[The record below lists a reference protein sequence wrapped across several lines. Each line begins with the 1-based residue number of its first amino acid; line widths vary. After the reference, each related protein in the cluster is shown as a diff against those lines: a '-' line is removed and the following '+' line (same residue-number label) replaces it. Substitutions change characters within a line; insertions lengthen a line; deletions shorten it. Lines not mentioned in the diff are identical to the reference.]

1 MINRLANFYNSVILG
16 MPRITL
22 LVLACVF
29 VYFSFYVRDFHLDA
43 STDSLLL
50 ENDKDLRKFREVN
63 ERYKTQ
69 DYVFVT
75 FTPKSDLFSDESLNT
90 IEAMRDEFRKLD
102 TVDHVLSLVDI
113 PLVKIIGGSLV
124 DVAKNYK
131 TLLDKDV
138 NRSRAKEELLSSP
151 LFVEQ
156 VISKDGKTTALI
168 LYFKQ
173 DKEFEKLKNERNQL
187 AIKRIEKSLTV
198 NEEQDLHNI
207 NLEYE
212 ALKKA
217 NDSKNHEA
225 IKNIREVM
233 ARYADK
239 GQLYVGG
246 VPMIVD
252 DMITYIKKDLVI
264 FGAGIFIFLVVMLGI
279 IFRQT
284 RWIILPLLS
293 CIFSVALMMGLLGL
307 IGWKVTVISSNFI
320 SLMLIITMSMN
331 VHLIVRYRQL
341 LRDKPHMN
349 QRQLV
354 FETAR
359 KMVWPCLYTALTTMM
374 GFGSLV
380 VSDIKPVIDFG
391 WMMTLGLAVT
401 FLTSFL
407 LFPAILVI
415 LEKSPGISAEKD
427 EVPFTS
433 FLARLTERHGN
444 KILIISLLLALI
456 SGYGITKL
464 KVENSFVNYFSEST
478 EIYKGLKLIDDKL
491 GGTAS
496 LDIILKLDDDG
507 ENRAAEKDDELNDM
521 FGEIQVDKADYWFT
535 PDKINLIEGMHD
547 YLASLPAVGKVLS
560 LASTIR
566 VAESLTKGGKF
577 DTFLLAVIY
586 KQLPPELRAQM
597 ITPYVSIENDEA
609 RINLRVKDSLKDLR
623 RKELL
628 EKIHR
633 DLVEKFHFPQNKLEI
648 TGLLVLYNNMLQ
660 SLFKSQILTLGV
672 VMIGIALMLLILF
685 QSVSLAIIGIIPNI
699 LSAAIILGL
708 MGLLNIPL
716 DMMTITIAAI
726 TIGIA
731 VDNAIHYIYRFR
743 EEFGRTGDYVETLH
757 YCHANIGRA
766 VFYTAITIIV
776 GFSIL
781 VMSNFIPT
789 IYFGLLTAT
798 AMFIALFAALTLLP
812 KLILIWKPFKREND
826 K

>member
-1 MINRLANFYNSVILG
+1 MRNRLANFYNSVILG

-29 VYFSFYVRDFHLDA
+29 VFFSFYVKDFHLDA

-50 ENDKDLRKFREVN
+50 QNDKDLRKFREVN
-63 ERYKTQ
+63 DRYKTQ

-75 FTPKSDLFSDESLNT
+75 FTPNADLFSDGSLNT
-90 IEAMRDEFRKLD
+90 IKEMRDDFRKLD
-102 TVDHVLSLVDI
+102 TVDHVLTLVDV
-113 PLVKIIGGSLV
+113 PLVKIVGGSLV

-131 TLLDKDV
+131 TLLDKDID
-138 NRSRAKEELLSSP
+138 RAKAKQELLSSP

-168 LYFKQ
+168 IYFRQ
-173 DKEFEKLKNERNQL
+173 DKEFEKLKNERNRL
-187 AIKRIEKSLTV
+187 EIKRIEKSLTGE
-198 NEEQDLHNI
+198 EEQELHEI
-207 NLEYE
+207 NSQYE
-212 ALKKA
+212 VKKELNNA
-217 NDSKNHEA
+217 KNHKVIKDIRA
-225 IKNIREVM
+225 IMKKYR
-233 ARYADK
+233 DK

-252 DMITYIKKDLVI
+252 DMISYIKNDLVI
-264 FGAGIFIFLVVMLGI
+264 FGAGIFGFMVVMLWI
-279 IFRQT
+279 IFRQV
-284 RWIILPLLS
+284 RWIVLPLLN
-293 CIFSVALMMGLLGL
+293 CIYSVTLMMGLLGL

-320 SLMLIITMSMN
+320 SLMLIVTMSMN

-341 LRDKPHMN
+341 MRDEPFLN

-354 FETAR
+354 FDTAR

-391 WMMTLGLAVT
+391 WMMTLGLAVA
-401 FLTSFL
+401 FLVSFL
-407 LFPAILVI
+407 LFPSILV
-415 LEKSPGISAEKD
+415 LLKKTPGNSTEKD
-427 EVPFTS
+427 EVPFTA

-444 KILIISLLLALI
+444 KIIVVALVLALVT
-456 SGYGITKL
+456 GYGITKL
-464 KVENSFVNYFSEST
+464 KVENSFVNYFSENT

-496 LDIILKLDDDG
+496 LDIILKLDDG
-507 ENRAAEKDDELNDM
+507 GAPHAAEKDDELNDM
-521 FGEIQVDKADYWFT
+521 FGGIEVDKADYWFT
-535 PDKINLIEGMHD
+535 PEKINLIEEVHD

-577 DTFLLAVIY
+577 DTFLLGVIY
-586 KQLPPELRAQM
+586 KQMPKELRDQM
-597 ITPYVSIENDEA
+597 ITPYVNIDNDEA
-609 RINLRVKDSLKDLR
+609 RINLRVKDSRKDLR

-628 EKIHR
+628 EKIHH
-633 DLVEKFHFPQNKLEI
+633 DLVQKFHIPEDKLEI

-672 VMIGIALMLLILF
+672 VMIGIAFMLLVLF
-685 QSVSLAIIGIIPNI
+685 QSFSLAIIGIIPNI

-716 DMMTITIAAI
+716 DMMTITIASI
-726 TIGIA
+726 SIGIA

-743 EEFGRTGDYVETLH
+743 EEYSRNGDYLLTLQ

-789 IYFGLLTAT
+789 IYFGMLTAVV
-798 AMFIALFAALTLLP
+798 MVIALFAALTLLP
-812 KLILIWKPFKREND
+812 KLILLWKPF
-826 K
+826 